1 MIFVKLLS
9 YPCLVF
15 SHGMYT
21 QKQTFYSILNGRYDT
36 KIIPKMQ
43 SKEICYSDHGWVLLH
58 DYISNRYSLL
68 NMITMNEEIQLPKHL
83 PDPVGAYN
91 CKILTSPP
99 SDSNCRIMFID
110 GYSERCIMSCNTSDN
125 DRSVKHY
132 FKIMG
137 NYDHLYVAIYMN
149 GKIYGI
155 MDWSLLMI
163 MIWWTILVVVWLF
176 DSTN

>member
-1 MIFVKLLS
+1 
-9 YPCLVF
+9 
-15 SHGMYT
+15 
-21 QKQTFYSILNGRYDT
+21 
-36 KIIPKMQ
+36 
-43 SKEICYSDHGWVLLH
+43 
-58 DYISNRYSLL
+58 
-68 NMITMNEEIQLPKHL
+68 MITMNEEIQLPKHL

-163 MIWWTILVVVWLF
+163 MI
-176 DSTN
+176 